1 MDDRAA
7 AGDLPTGPRRGQEDA
22 GDVLPHHFL
31 DTTVL
36 PPPDRLASWMEMVAQ
51 DLAPAHITTPHR
63 DDFVASARLVDLGRI
78 RLTALRYSSLRSD
91 RPARLVRRT
100 EADVYQLALPLVGR
114 SSLTQE
120 RQDAQVGTAE
130 FTFLD
135 MARPYLAVHDGAGP
149 QLAATLTVQVPHRD
163 LPLSP
168 DRVRRL
174 LATRISTDT
183 GMAALLAQL
192 LRRVATRPHE
202 YAAAQAGPL
211 AGIVLD
217 LVAATLAEHL
227 DREGDLPVQVRQGA
241 LREKIVAFVE
251 QHLDDVRLTPAA
263 VAAEHHISLRTLHR
277 LFADQPAGLAAL
289 IRDRRLER
297 CRREL
302 RNPLLAGQPVQAV
315 AARWGFGDKAHFS
328 RLFRARYGCS
338 PREYRRGDGP

>member
-1 MDDRAA
+1 M
-7 AGDLPTGPRRGQEDA
+7 
-22 GDVLPHHFL
+22 LPHHFL

-36 PPPDRLASWMEMVAQ
+36 PPGDRLASWNEMVAQ

-63 DDFVASARLVDLGRI
+63 HDFVASARLVELGRV
-78 RLTALRYSSLRSD
+78 RLTSLRYSSLRCH
-91 RPARLVRRT
+91 RPAPLVRRT
-100 EADVYQLALPLVGR
+100 EADIYQLALPLAGR
-114 SSLTQE
+114 SILTQD
-120 RQDAQVGTAE
+120 RQETQVGTSE

-135 MARPYLAVHDGAGP
+135 MGRPFVAVHDCAGP
-149 QLAATLTVQVPHRD
+149 QLAATLTVQLRHHD

-174 LATRISTDT
+174 LAARMGTDT

-202 YAAAQAGPL
+202 YAAVQAAPL

-217 LVAATLAEHL
+217 LIAAAFAEHL
-227 DREGDLPVQVRQGA
+227 GREGDLPVEVRQSA
-241 LREKIVAFVE
+241 LREQVVAFVE
-251 QHLDDVRLTPAA
+251 RHLDDVRLTPAT
-263 VAAEHHISLRTLHR
+263 VAAAHHISLRSLHR
-277 LFADQPAGLAAL
+277 LFADQPAGVAAL
-289 IRDRRLER
+289 IRDRRLEH
-297 CRREL
+297 CRRDL

-338 PREYRRGDGP
+338 PREYRRGEHP